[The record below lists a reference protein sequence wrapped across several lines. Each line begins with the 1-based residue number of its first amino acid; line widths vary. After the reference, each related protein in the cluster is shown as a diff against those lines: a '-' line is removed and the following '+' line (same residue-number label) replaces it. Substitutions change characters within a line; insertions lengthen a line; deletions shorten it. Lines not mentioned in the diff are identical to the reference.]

1 MLRRGARPISV
12 VELAVAQVPEARDVV
27 CGAPDTDV
35 ASPMRQRSTPVDGS
49 GTTRGATSAPSPAA
63 ALSTDQAVRSGV
75 SQRRLPRPGHLALA
89 RADLHHFCFSST
101 ATLLRE

>member
-1 MLRRGARPISV
+1 MPSQVGGNDGGISRQPIW
-12 VELAVAQVPEARDVV
+12 LCVPTPALH
-27 CGAPDTDV
+27 